1 MRWSRV
7 PIAEKRAT
15 ESKTKYNSSQRK
27 VTTVGP
33 RITRKNFS
41 VSMVSTRSSKENK
54 TKEGA
59 EGKQTE
65 PAIEIDLE
73 TTDQSV
79 DEVEKKTTE
88 STPMPNAEEQ
98 NQKSMEFSPIDTV
111 EDTTGNTPE
120 TVKAESQ
127 VKRTSFTE
135 RIAMMVGM
143 KSRDIVTGEPKAE
156 KGKTFG
162 TVSTITTE
170 ANQDDNQVKHGAAA
184 NNMAKADNE
193 TTTPLELGDLMAK
206 LDQIDKKLK
215 HSEEEREV
223 VKKKLRYNKHEY
235 LDNYF
240 NLARATEEKL
250 QQMSDKVEA
259 TDGERDKNIKKD
271 MQEMKQRY
279 DAVNS
284 QLGSLETRMDTRRR
298 DQAESSCAIQ
308 AKLDAILRNSTSQD
322 RPEKSSNAR

>member
-1 MRWSRV
+1 MRRSRE

-27 VTTVGP
+27 VTSVGP

-41 VSMVSTRSSKENK
+41 VSMVNTRSSKENK

-59 EGKQTE
+59 EGKQTK

-73 TTDQSV
+73 TPDQSV
-79 DEVEKKTTE
+79 DEVEKKTME

-98 NQKSMEFSPIDTV
+98 NQKLMEFSPIDTV

-120 TVKAESQ
+120 TVKDESQ

-170 ANQDDNQVKHGAAA
+170 ANQDDDQVEQGAAA
-184 NNMAKADNE
+184 NNMAKADQE
-193 TTTPLELGDLMAK
+193 TTTSLELGDLMGK

-215 HSEEEREV
+215 HSEEDREV
-223 VKKKLRYNKHEY
+223 
-235 LDNYF
+235 
-240 NLARATEEKL
+240 
-250 QQMSDKVEA
+250 
-259 TDGERDKNIKKD
+259 
-271 MQEMKQRY
+271 
-279 DAVNS
+279 
-284 QLGSLETRMDTRRR
+284 
-298 DQAESSCAIQ
+298 
-308 AKLDAILRNSTSQD
+308 
-322 RPEKSSNAR
+322 

>member
-1 MRWSRV
+1 MRRSRV

-15 ESKTKYNSSQRK
+15 ESKTKHNSSQRK

-33 RITRKNFS
+33 RITRKKFS
-41 VSMVSTRSSKENK
+41 VSMVNTRSSKDNK

-73 TTDQSV
+73 TPDQSV
-79 DEVEKKTTE
+79 DEVQKKTTD

-98 NQKSMEFSPIDTV
+98 NQKLMEFSPIDTV

-120 TVKAESQ
+120 TVKDESQ
-127 VKRTSFTE
+127 AKRTSFTE
-135 RIAMMVGM
+135 RIAMMVGI
-143 KSRDIVTGEPKAE
+143 KSRDVLAEEPNVE

-162 TVSTITTE
+162 TVSTITKE
-170 ANQDDNQVKHGAAA
+170 ANQEEQGAAA
-184 NNMAKADNE
+184 SNRATADHE

-215 HSEEEREV
+215 HSEEDREV
-223 VKKKLRYNKHEY
+223 IKKELRYNKHEY

-240 NLARATEEKL
+240 NLGAEVDSRDSSRSSRTRL
-250 QQMSDKVEA
+250 PGSTPMEA
-259 TDGERDKNIKKD
+259 GE
-271 MQEMKQRY
+271 
-279 DAVNS
+279 
-284 QLGSLETRMDTRRR
+284 
-298 DQAESSCAIQ
+298 AESSTTQ
-308 AKLDAILRNSTSQD
+308 SSVVSSVVVVENKRV
-322 RPEKSSNAR
+322 EKPAEARGRDIWRK